1 MCRPHKVFLLALVGL
16 LQAEEFMI
24 SYAMQVQNGI
34 ATRASFGFSRALKE
48 HASKKSFSCE
58 IPIKEPTL
66 SSKQKPFLLDILL
79 QTYQD
84 QVVDCL
90 YKGEVQVQSSGF
102 NTHFQNQ
109 NNTTLRIIAP
119 ANVHLE
125 GALLVLEVYLRR

>member
-1 MCRPHKVFLLALVGL
+1 MCRLHKTFLLALVGL

-48 HASKKSFSCE
+48 HVSKKSFSCE
-58 IPIKEPTL
+58 IPIKEPKL
-66 SSKQKPFLLDILL
+66 SAKQKPFLLDILL

-109 NNTTLRIIAP
+109 NNATLRIVAP

-125 GALLVLEVYLRR
+125 GALLMLEVYLRR